1 MRKTVVIGA
10 VLIVAAA
17 LAGGYW
23 WYQKQA
29 PGGEAAAPE
38 GMPAGGFATP
48 VEAVEV
54 EVDRVEL
61 KVPAIGSLLSYES
74 VILSPEIAGRLD
86 AFLVE
91 EGKPVAKG
99 TPIARLDQSVYRAEL
114 ARATASLELSKA
126 NVERFQQMQQRDVA
140 SVQAVQ
146 QAEAALKANVAEIAL
161 AQAQLAKTE
170 IAAPF
175 DGILGLRQVSVGDYL
190 DAGAPIINLEQ
201 VHPLKV
207 DFRIPE
213 TYFSIAKVGQTLAIS
228 VDALPGEKFEGKIY
242 AIDPLID
249 REGRSILLRA
259 TIPNEDDRLR
269 PGLFVSIELIYD
281 AREQAILVP
290 EQAIV
295 PIGTGKFVFKVV
307 DGKAVQTPVE
317 LGIRDAGRVE
327 VTKGLAAG
335 DTVVTAG
342 QLKLMDGAAVAPQP
356 PAGT

>member
-23 WYQKQA
+23 WYQRQA
-29 PGGEAAAPE
+29 PDGAAPE
-38 GMPAGGFATP
+38 GMPQGGFATP
-48 VEAVEV
+48 VEAVQV

-91 EGKPVAKG
+91 EGKPVTKG

-146 QAEAALKANVAEIAL
+146 QAEAALRANVADIAL

-170 IAAPF
+170 ISAPF

-190 DAGAPIINLEQ
+190 DAGDPMINLEQ
-201 VHPLKV
+201 VDPLKV

-213 TYFSIAKVGQTLAIS
+213 TYFSIAKVGQTLAMA
-228 VDALPGEKFEGKIY
+228 VDALPGETFEGKIY

-259 TIPNEDDRLR
+259 TVPNDDDRLR

-281 AREQAILVP
+281 ARESAVLVP
-290 EQAIV
+290 EQAIM
-295 PIGTGKFVFKVV
+295 PIGNGIFVFKVV

-356 PAGT
+356 PAGS

>member
-29 PGGEAAAPE
+29 AGGEAAPE
-38 GMPAGGFATP
+38 AMPAGGFATP
-48 VEAVEV
+48 VEAVQV
-54 EVDRVEL
+54 EIDRVEL

-74 VILSPEIAGRLD
+74 VVLSPEIAGRLD

-91 EGKPVAKG
+91 EGKPVTKG

-146 QAEAALKANVAEIAL
+146 QAEATLRTNVADIAL
-161 AQAQLAKTE
+161 AEAQLAKTE
-170 IAAPF
+170 ILAPF

-190 DAGAPIINLEQ
+190 EAGAPIINLEQ
-201 VHPLKV
+201 VNPLKV

-213 TYFSIAKVGQTLAIS
+213 TYFSIAKVGQTLS
-228 VDALPGEKFEGKIY
+228 MNVDALPGETFEGKIY

-259 TIPNEDDRLR
+259 TIPNDDDRLR
-269 PGLFVSIELIYD
+269 PGLFVSIQLIYD

-295 PIGTGKFVFKVV
+295 PIGTGHFVFKVV

-327 VTKGLAAG
+327 VTKGLVAG